1 LPVARKIGLRILL
14 FINKY
19 LRNYLLNIQKSFLS
33 KMINQTF
40 SASLCSCC
48 RSKGLEWIRS
58 TFNTTRIDKR
68 AQLNA
73 PSIRRQKV
81 INSNR
86 LLALLFAA
94 GAACLAL
101 PQPSLAQDYPNKSIR
116 LVIPYPPGGGT
127 DYVGR
132 VVGTKVAELT
142 KWTVILENRPGA
154 GGNLAAEA
162 VAKSAPDGYTLLLA
176 QTDSVMV
183 SPWLNPSVGYDT
195 LKSFTPV
202 VHLTI
207 TPGAIVSATTSTIRT
222 PADMIAKGKTTEGLR
237 WATAGAG
244 TFGDLLG
251 EQYKKA
257 MKINLVNT
265 AYKGAAPAL
274 TDLMGGHVDVAL
286 LSLGSVLPQVKTG
299 KLHAVAVTAATRANL
314 LPDTPTLAESGATG
328 MDGSIWVGI
337 FVPVGTPMP
346 IVQKLNAEFNRA
358 LQQPDVKEKIV
369 SVGVDVVGGSV
380 ETYTEFVKTDF
391 ARWGK
396 IVKDS
401 GIKLQ

>member
-1 LPVARKIGLRILL
+1 M
-14 FINKY
+14 NK
-19 LRNYLLNIQKSFLS
+19 
-33 KMINQTF
+33 
-40 SASLCSCC
+40 
-48 RSKGLEWIRS
+48 
-58 TFNTTRIDKR
+58 
-68 AQLNA
+68 
-73 PSIRRQKV
+73 
-81 INSNR
+81 SNR
-86 LLALLFAA
+86 MLALLFVV
-94 GAACLAL
+94 GAACVAT
-101 PQPSLAQDYPNKSIR
+101 PQLGLAQDYPTKSIK

-127 DYVGR
+127 DYIGR
-132 VVGTKVAELT
+132 VVGSKLAELT

-183 SPWLNPSVGYDT
+183 SPWLNPSVAYDT

-202 VHLTI
+202 VQLTV
-207 TPGAIVSATTSTIRT
+207 TPGAIVSAANSTIHT
-222 PADMIAKGKTTEGLR
+222 PADMVAKGKTIEGLR
-237 WATAGAG
+237 WANAGAG

-257 MKINLVNT
+257 MNINLVNT
-265 AYKGAAPAL
+265 AYKGASPAL
-274 TDLMGGHVDVAL
+274 NDVMGGHVDVAL
-286 LSLGSVLPQVKTG
+286 MSLGSVLPQVKTG
-299 KLHAVAVTAATRANL
+299 KLHAIAVTTATRATL
-314 LPDTPTLAESGATG
+314 LPDTPTLAETGATG

-337 FVPVGTPMP
+337 FAPAGTPMP
-346 IVQKLNAEFNRA
+346 IVQKLNAAFNNA
-358 LQQPDVKEKIV
+358 LQQADVKEKIS

-380 ETYTEFVKTDF
+380 ETYTKFVKADF

>member
-1 LPVARKIGLRILL
+1 M
-14 FINKY
+14 
-19 LRNYLLNIQKSFLS
+19 NISQ
-33 KMINQTF
+33 
-40 SASLCSCC
+40 
-48 RSKGLEWIRS
+48 RS
-58 TFNTTRIDKR
+58 
-68 AQLNA
+68 
-73 PSIRRQKV
+73 
-81 INSNR
+81 
-86 LLALLFAA
+86 LALLFAVSM
-94 GAACLAL
+94 GWAAV
-101 PQPSLAQDYPNKSIR
+101 PQIGFAQDYPTKALK

-127 DYVGR
+127 DYIGR
-132 VVGTKVAELT
+132 VVGGKLAELT
-142 KWTVILENRPGA
+142 KWSVILENRPGA

-202 VHLTI
+202 VQLTV
-207 TPGAIVSATTSTIRT
+207 TPGAIVSATNSTIRT
-222 PADMIAKGKTTEGLR
+222 PADMIAKGKTPEGLR

-257 MKINLVNT
+257 MNINLVNT
-265 AYKGAAPAL
+265 AYKGAPPAL
-274 TDLMGGHVDVAL
+274 TDVMGGHVDVAL
-286 LSLGSVLPQVKTG
+286 LSLGSVLPQVQTG
-299 KLHAVAVTAATRANL
+299 KLHAIAVTTATRAKL
-314 LPDTPTLAESGATG
+314 LPDTPTLAETGATG

-337 FVPVGTPMP
+337 FLPTGTPP
-346 IVQKLNAEFNRA
+346 SIVQKLNVEFNKT
-358 LQQPDVKEKIV
+358 LQQTDVKEKIA
-369 SVGVDVVGGSV
+369 SVGVEVVGGSV

>member
-1 LPVARKIGLRILL
+1 
-14 FINKY
+14 
-19 LRNYLLNIQKSFLS
+19 
-33 KMINQTF
+33 M
-40 SASLCSCC
+40 
-48 RSKGLEWIRS
+48 
-58 TFNTTRIDKR
+58 
-68 AQLNA
+68 
-73 PSIRRQKV
+73 

-127 DYVGR
+127 DFVGR

-207 TPGAIVSATTSTIRT
+207 TPGAIVSATASTIRT

-251 EQYKKA
+251 E
-257 MKINLVNT
+257 
-265 AYKGAAPAL
+265 
-274 TDLMGGHVDVAL
+274 
-286 LSLGSVLPQVKTG
+286 
-299 KLHAVAVTAATRANL
+299 
-314 LPDTPTLAESGATG
+314 
-328 MDGSIWVGI
+328 
-337 FVPVGTPMP
+337 
-346 IVQKLNAEFNRA
+346 
-358 LQQPDVKEKIV
+358 
-369 SVGVDVVGGSV
+369 
-380 ETYTEFVKTDF
+380 
-391 ARWGK
+391 
-396 IVKDS
+396 
-401 GIKLQ
+401 

>member
-1 LPVARKIGLRILL
+1 
-14 FINKY
+14 
-19 LRNYLLNIQKSFLS
+19 
-33 KMINQTF
+33 M
-40 SASLCSCC
+40 
-48 RSKGLEWIRS
+48 
-58 TFNTTRIDKR
+58 
-68 AQLNA
+68 
-73 PSIRRQKV
+73 

-127 DYVGR
+127 DFVGR

-207 TPGAIVSATTSTIRT
+207 TPGAIVSATASTIRT

-257 MKINLVNT
+257 MNINLVNT

>member
-1 LPVARKIGLRILL
+1 
-14 FINKY
+14 
-19 LRNYLLNIQKSFLS
+19 
-33 KMINQTF
+33 
-40 SASLCSCC
+40 
-48 RSKGLEWIRS
+48 
-58 TFNTTRIDKR
+58 
-68 AQLNA
+68 
-73 PSIRRQKV
+73 
-81 INSNR
+81 
-86 LLALLFAA
+86 
-94 GAACLAL
+94 
-101 PQPSLAQDYPNKSIR
+101 
-116 LVIPYPPGGGT
+116 
-127 DYVGR
+127 
-132 VVGTKVAELT
+132 
-142 KWTVILENRPGA
+142 
-154 GGNLAAEA
+154 
-162 VAKSAPDGYTLLLA
+162 
-176 QTDSVMV
+176 MV

-207 TPGAIVSATTSTIRT
+207 TPGAIVSATASTIRT